1 MSQVFY
7 LFAAS
12 LMLVAALAAITIWSP
27 RALWGKGMALTIVTL
42 FLPAVYVSLVEL
54 LSRPKPVTLEW
65 RQGGLAEAKVIGADL
80 REGEAIFVWLRLP
93 DAVEPRA
100 YALPWDQ
107 KLAEQLYGAQRE
119 AASRGTAVHV
129 KHLFKNSV
137 DRQPPKFYALPQPA
151 QPPKAVPPHNPLIYE
166 APLRDDGRGGI

>member
-7 LFAAS
+7 FFAAS
-12 LMLVAALAAITIWSP
+12 LTLVAALAAISIWSP
-27 RALWGKGMALTIVTL
+27 RALYVKGAALAIVAL
-42 FLPAVYVSLVEL
+42 FLPAIYVSLVEL

-93 DAVEPRA
+93 DVVEPRA

-119 AASRGTAVHV
+119 ATSRGTAVHV
-129 KHLFKNSV
+129 KHLFKRGV
-137 DRQPPKFYALPQPA
+137 DRQRPKFYALPQPA
-151 QPPKAVPPHNPLIYE
+151 HPPKAVPPHNPLIYE
-166 APLRDDGRGGI
+166 APLRYDARTGL

>member
-12 LMLVAALAAITIWSP
+12 LVLVAALAAISIWSP
-27 RALWGKGMALTIVTL
+27 RALRVKGAALAIVVL
-42 FLPAVYVSLVEL
+42 FLPAIYVSLVEL

-65 RQGGLAEAKVIGADL
+65 RQGELADAKVIGADL

-93 DAVEPRA
+93 DVIEPRA
-100 YALPWDQ
+100 YVLPWDQ
-107 KLAEQLYGAQRE
+107 KLAEQLHGAQRD

-129 KHLFKNSV
+129 KHLFKNSL
-137 DRQPPKFYALPQPA
+137 DRQGPKFYALPQPA
-151 QPPKAVPPHNPLIYE
+151 HPPKQVPEYNPLIYE
-166 APLRDDGRGGI
+166 APVRHDARADL

>member
-1 MSQVFY
+1 MSEVFY

-12 LMLVAALAAITIWSP
+12 LMLVAALAAISIWSP
-27 RALWGKGMALTIVTL
+27 RALQVKGAALAIVAL
-42 FLPAVYVSLVEL
+42 LLPVTYVSLVEL

-65 RQGGLAEAKVIGADL
+65 RQGELAEAKVIGADL

-93 DAVEPRA
+93 DVVEPRA
-100 YALPWDQ
+100 YVLPWDQ
-107 KLAEQLYGAQRE
+107 KLAEQLHGAQRD

-129 KHLFKNSV
+129 KHLFQNSV

-151 QPPKAVPPHNPLIYE
+151 HPPKQIPEHNPLIYE
-166 APLRDDGRGGI
+166 GAVRHDARADL